1 MALQSL
7 LWTAYFRGL
16 DMRKIRLKELAEI
29 ERGKNK
35 IYPAG
40 CTLIPLSASS
50 LELIKYMPDAD
61 EIGGRFAVVIP
72 HEGVVPEYLFISI
85 MRAAPEFFHK
95 YQTTINLQYE
105 TLLEYYLVDFDE
117 DVHVQLDIANKMKIL
132 GMLERKEEEVIKEL
146 KELKRTFL
154 SKMFI

>member
-1 MALQSL
+1 MK
-7 LWTAYFRGL
+7 
-16 DMRKIRLKELAEI
+16 KIRLKELAEI
-29 ERGKNK
+29 ERGQNT

-50 LELIKYMPDAD
+50 VKLIKYMSDAD
-61 EIGGRFAVVIP
+61 EVGGRFAVVIP
-72 HEGVVPEYLFISI
+72 HKGVIPEYLFISI

-95 YQTTINLQYE
+95 YQTTINLQYD
-105 TLLEYYLVDFDE
+105 TLLEYYLVDFDK
-117 DVHVQLDIANKMKIL
+117 DVRVQLDIANKMKIL
-132 GMLERKEEEVIKEL
+132 NILEHKEEYVIKEL